1 MGWSIHEVKNTVDL
15 PKAAEAPIRKWALKT
30 IDIDDVVADGK
41 LYFNPDYMEHMDFLW
56 QEGFDVLAKKFKLN
70 GEVCFGSLDGDNAG
84 EFWGYRF
91 VDGLMTKLIGE
102 LRWS

>member
-56 QEGFDVLAKKFKLN
+56 QEAQNLPLHRGSWMRLLRGGPFDTSSKP
-70 GEVCFGSLDGDNAG
+70 S
-84 EFWGYRF
+84 
-91 VDGLMTKLIGE
+91 
-102 LRWS
+102 